1 MEKFILPPFMDN
13 SSVDDIHKR
22 MLKSIP
28 DDIDKGENGFL
39 WDFTRPTAIEKSEMI
54 NFVLL
59 QVLMSLFPKWSNNII
74 LDYHGENRGIYR
86 KEARHAVGTITVEGT
101 KNTVIPKGSKFCTQ
115 SYMNEP
121 SIEFETNEEAKI
133 PESSSLDIDIT
144 AVCAGKS
151 GNVAAETITLMSIP
165 IKGIARVRNKEPT
178 YYGYDQEDDKDLKER
193 ISDYDKHQGE
203 SFVGSTWDYKRW
215 AESVPGVGN
224 AKVISA
230 KDDTGLV
237 RIALTDSNGM
247 AASEK
252 LCEDVY
258 NFIYKPDAPDL
269 RLAPVEAHLKVTP
282 PDIVSVSIKV
292 NVEIDIERKIETLKG
307 AVAYALTEYYKIACT
322 EKEVK
327 YSKIGAVL
335 LSVEGINDY
344 SNLLINDDI
353 KNIAIS
359 DIQMPITTVEQV
371 VLIT

>member
-1 MEKFILPPFMDN
+1 MEKFIPPSFMDN
-13 SSVDDIHKR
+13 SSVDEIHKR
-22 MLKSIP
+22 MLKSMP
-28 DDIDKGENGFL
+28 DDIDKGENGFP

-59 QVLMSLFPKWSNNII
+59 QALMNLFPKWAEGKF

-86 KEARHAVGTITVEGT
+86 KEARYAVGNVTVEGT

-121 SIEFETNEEAKI
+121 SIEFETNEEVKI
-133 PESSSLDIDIT
+133 PESGSLDIDIT

-165 IKGIARVRNKEPT
+165 IKGITRVRNKEPT
-178 YYGYDQEDDKDLKER
+178 YYGYEQEDDEALRQR
-193 ISDYDKHQGE
+193 ILDYDKHQGE
-203 SFVGSTWDYKRW
+203 SFVGSVSDYKRW
-215 AESVPGVGN
+215 AESVSGVGN

-230 KDDTGLV
+230 QDDTGLV
-237 RIALTDSNGM
+237 RIALTDLNGM
-247 AASEK
+247 AASDK

-258 NFIYKPDAPDL
+258 NFIMKPDTPEL
-269 RLAPVEAHLKVTP
+269 RLAPINAYLKVTP
-282 PDIVSVSIKV
+282 PDIVSISIKV
-292 NVEIDIERKIETLKG
+292 NVEIDTERNVETLKG
-307 AVAYALTEYYKIACT
+307 AVAYALTEYYKIACI
-322 EKEVK
+322 ENEVK

-344 SNLLINDDI
+344 SNLLINDDT

-371 VLIT
+371 VLVT

>member
-1 MEKFILPPFMDN
+1 MEKFTLPPFMDN
-13 SSVDDIHKR
+13 SSVDEIHKR

-28 DDIDKGENGFL
+28 NDIDKGENGFL
-39 WDFTRPTAIEKSEMI
+39 WDFTRPTAIEMSEII

-59 QVLMSLFPKWSNNII
+59 QILMSVFPKWSNNMI

-86 KEARHAVGTITVEGT
+86 KEAKCAIGAITVEGA

-133 PESSSLDIDIT
+133 PESGSLDIDIT

-165 IKGIARVRNKEPT
+165 IKGITRVRNKEPT
-178 YYGYDQEDDKDLKER
+178 YYGYEQEDDEALKER

-258 NFIYKPDAPDL
+258 NFIMKPDAPDL
-269 RLAPVEAHLKVTP
+269 RLVPVEAHLKVTP
-282 PDIVSVSIKV
+282 PDIVSISIKV

-307 AVAYALTEYYKIACT
+307 AVAYALTEYYKIGCA